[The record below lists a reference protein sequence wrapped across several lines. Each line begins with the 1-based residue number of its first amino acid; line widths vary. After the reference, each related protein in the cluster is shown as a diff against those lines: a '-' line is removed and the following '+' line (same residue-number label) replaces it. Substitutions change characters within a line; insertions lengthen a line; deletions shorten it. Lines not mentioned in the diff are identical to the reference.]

1 MSHVDVIGI
10 DEIQF
15 FDKEIVNIVEKLEN
29 GHRVVVAGLDMDFR
43 GEPFEPMPQIMAVS
57 EQVTKLQVY
66 VQYVV
71 HHQVEHNA

>member
-57 EQVTKLQVY
+57 EQVTKLQGMCSMWFIIK
-66 VQYVV
+66 
-71 HHQVEHNA
+71 

>member
-15 FDKEIVNIVEKLEN
+15 FDKEIVNIVEKLAEN

-57 EQVTKLQVY
+57 EQVTKLQA